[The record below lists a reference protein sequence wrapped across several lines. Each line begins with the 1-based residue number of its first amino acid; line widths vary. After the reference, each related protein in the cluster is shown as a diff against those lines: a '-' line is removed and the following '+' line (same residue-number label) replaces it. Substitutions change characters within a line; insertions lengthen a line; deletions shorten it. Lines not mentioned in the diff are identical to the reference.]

1 MSRLR
6 KLLLL
11 LAALALVLAA
21 CGDGDAADDDGDT
34 GDTGATTST
43 STTTTTQAPAD
54 DSGGDDDMMEGPAFD
69 FGFDEET
76 GTIKLGVLAALTG
89 PIPAIGQ
96 SVLDGQRVFW
106 EKINANGG
114 IAGTYPVELVIR
126 DNQYN
131 PETTPVVYDEIKD
144 EVLAFSSTLGTPS
157 TAPLVGPSA
166 QEGIL
171 IAAGSLASQW
181 ALTENIVLNLGA
193 NTYFAQFANAPYW
206 AMEVADPAVMTDASV
221 VGIVYQADDYG
232 ADCKAGY
239 DFAQEN
245 LGFNAAYEATYA
257 ATDTD
262 FSGQIG
268 GAAAAGVDVLFV
280 CALPGAL
287 ATMLGTAAALQYSPA
302 VFGSSPSYNVV
313 LPAALGGDGGEAA
326 GIALF
331 NSFPYY
337 NMGTSAPFESDF
349 PGIVEMREDL
359 AAYQDEL
366 GVAPESVN
374 AFFFF
379 GYTQAATF
387 NAILEAAVANGDITR
402 AGLLAAVG
410 DVKDVDLELGG
421 GLAGFGPT
429 PKDRIPTNED
439 SIGIVTSISERVFG
453 LEPVSDFF
461 EAPYMADWDP
471 AG

>member
-1 MSRLR
+1 MTTLR
-6 KLLLL
+6 RPLILF
-11 LAALALVLAA
+11 AVMALFITA
-21 CGDGDAADDDGDT
+21 CGNGDVAETTAAP
-34 GDTGATTST
+34 ATTAPPA
-43 STTTTTQAPAD
+43 TTAAPATTAPAPATTM
-54 DSGGDDDMMEGPAFD
+54 GDMMELTHD
-69 FGFDEET
+69 VGFDAET

-96 SVLDGQRVFW
+96 SVLDGQRLYW
-106 EKINANGG
+106 ERVNADGG
-114 IAGTYPVELVIR
+114 INGTYPVELVVR

-166 QEGIL
+166 EEGIV

-206 AMEVADPAVMTDASV
+206 AMEIADPAVITDSTV
-221 VGIVYQADDYG
+221 VGIIYQADDYG

-239 DFAQEN
+239 DFAQAN

-268 GAAAAGVDVLFV
+268 GAAAGGVEVLFV

-313 LPAALGGDGGEAA
+313 LPAALGGEGGEEA

-337 NMGTSAPFESDF
+337 NLGTSAPFESDF
-349 PGIVEMREDL
+349 PGMVQLRDDL
-359 AAYQDEL
+359 ATYQADL
-366 GVAPESVN
+366 GIANESVN
-374 AFFFF
+374 AFLYF

-387 NAILEAAVANGDITR
+387 EAILQAAIANGDITR
-402 AGLLAAVG
+402 AGLLAAVA
-410 DVKDVDLELGG
+410 DVKDVDFELGASP
-421 GLAGFGPT
+421 AGFGTT

-439 SIGIVTSISERVFG
+439 SIGIVTSISNAVFG
-453 LEPVSDFF
+453 IEPISDFF